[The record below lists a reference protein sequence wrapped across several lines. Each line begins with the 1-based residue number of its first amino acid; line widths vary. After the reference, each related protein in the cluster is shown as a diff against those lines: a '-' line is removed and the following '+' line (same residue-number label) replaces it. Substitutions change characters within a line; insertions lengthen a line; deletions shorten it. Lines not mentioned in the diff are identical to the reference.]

1 MYHVDITMGS
11 YPILIICFNNHKYV
25 ENTINQLLKI
35 NKDLEHVI
43 QIIDNC
49 STCTQTIDYL
59 ANTTCKVVH
68 RSENRGPRISPYDNV
83 DIYNEMPDKFVLTDP
98 DLQFNE
104 LLPSNFIDILVEI
117 SEKYH
122 SYRTG
127 LALDISDY
135 DKMIPGVYFRGKT
148 ICEWEQT
155 FWENKINDELYWADI
170 DTTFCLINKNNLG
183 SRDIRVAGNFTAK
196 HIPWYKTNP
205 VYNIYEQVLL
215 QKYATHVST
224 TSSIILGYIENNFSK
239 LQKHN
244 EHFFIDNHRYASNFH
259 FWKNIYATWEQEKFD
274 VFNRYLSQDK
284 IFIDIGAWIGTTSMY
299 GSRKSK
305 HVYSVEADSQSVS
318 EFEYNMKNNCSAN
331 YTLVNRAIYNID
343 NIDVKFGKNKFL
355 NGSKMNDSTSQI
367 YSENESSDEFYNVT
381 TISLERL
388 IEKYAINPNDV
399 SLIKVDIEGG
409 EEFIFQHLYDIKM
422 RYHIP
427 LYISFHHSW
436 WKNKNLD
443 RFPFLSDQQKNEI
456 YHNPFISILFV

>member
-1 MYHVDITMGS
+1 MNS
-11 YPILIICFNNHKYV
+11 CPILIICFNNYKYV
-25 ENTINQLLKI
+25 ENTLNKLLNI
-35 NKDLEHVI
+35 NKDFKGDI

-49 STCTQTIDYL
+49 STCSQTRHYL
-59 ANTTCKVVH
+59 ENTNYKVIY

-83 DIYNEMPDKFVLTDP
+83 DIYNEMPEKFFLTDP

-104 LLPSNFIDILVEI
+104 LLPSNFMDILVEI
-117 SEKYH
+117 SEKYK
-122 SYRTG
+122 SYKTG
-127 LALDISDY
+127 FALDISDS
-135 DKMIPGVYFRGKT
+135 DKMLPGVYFRGKT

-155 FWENKINDELYWADI
+155 FWENKIQDEERELFWADI
-170 DTTFCLINKNNLG
+170 DTTFCLINKNYLG

-196 HIPWYKTNP
+196 HLPWYKTNP

-215 QKYATHVST
+215 QKCTTHIST
-224 TSSIILGYIENNFSK
+224 TSSIISGYIENNFSK
-239 LQKHN
+239 IQKHD
-244 EHFFIDNHRYASNFH
+244 EIFFIYNHLYNSNFH
-259 FWKNIYATWEQEKFD
+259 FWKNIYTTWEQETFD
-274 VFNRYLSQDK
+274 LFDRYLNQNK

-299 GSRKSK
+299 GTRKSK
-305 HVYSVEADSQSVS
+305 HVYSVEADSQSF
-318 EFEYNMKNNCSAN
+318 EELEYNMRNNCSSN
-331 YTLVNRAIYNID
+331 YTLVNNAIYNID

-409 EEFIFQHLYDIKM
+409 EEFIFQHLYDIKTK
-422 RYHIP
+422 YGIP
-427 LYISFHHSW
+427 LYISFHLSW

-443 RFPFLSDQQKNEI
+443 RFHFLSEQQKNEI
-456 YHNPFISILFV
+456 YHNPFISILFS